1 MTDLPIYGFRPDL
14 GGLLGLAVTVLLPL
28 LVGLATTRATGAGL
42 KATLLLGLA
51 AVKSVL
57 EAWLQ
62 ASNTGVPFEAIPVVY
77 ATAVSFGIAVA
88 VHFGLFK
95 PAGLSAVAQ
104 SAGAHDRRPRP
115 APLE

>member
-28 LVGLATTRATGAGL
+28 AVGLVTTRATGAGV
-42 KATLLLGLA
+42 KAALLLFLA

-62 ASNTGVPFEAIPVVY
+62 AINTSVDFDAIPVVY

-95 PAGLSAVAQ
+95 PAGLAAAAQAV
-104 SAGAHDRRPRP
+104 GARKPHPRP
-115 APLE
+115 VGVE

>member
-28 LVGLATTRATGAGL
+28 LVGLVTTRATGAGV

-62 ASNTGVPFEAIPVVY
+62 AVNTGVQFEPVPVVY

-88 VHFGLFK
+88 AHFGLFK

-104 SAGAHDRRPRP
+104 DVGARSPRP
-115 APLE
+115 APIE

>member
-28 LVGLATTRATGAGL
+28 AVGLVTTRTTSAGA

-62 ASNTGVPFEAIPVVY
+62 AVNTSVPFEAVPLVY
-77 ATAVSFGIAVA
+77 ATAISFGIAVA

-95 PAGLSAVAQ
+95 PAGLAAALQDV
-104 SAGAHDRRPRP
+104 GATRPRKP
-115 APLE
+115 AVLE